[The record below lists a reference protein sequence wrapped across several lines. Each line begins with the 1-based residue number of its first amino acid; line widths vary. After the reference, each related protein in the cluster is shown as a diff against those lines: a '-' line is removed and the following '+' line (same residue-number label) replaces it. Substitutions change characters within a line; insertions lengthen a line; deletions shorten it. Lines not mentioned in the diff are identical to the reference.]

1 MYSVIKDKRL
11 QRFILLIAAFAIFM
25 DGLDSSIVN
34 VALPVIASEYGVD
47 ISGSSWVVM
56 AYLVLMAGFILAF
69 GKIADNG
76 RIRQV
81 FAIGFGIFALGSF
94 ICAVSPNL
102 TMMIAARAVQGLGAS
117 MIAAAAPLLIT
128 RFLPENKRGFGMG
141 VIATTGGI
149 ALTLGP
155 PLGGFITEYLSW
167 HWIFLINVPIG
178 IAAIIAA
185 KSAIPSAKAEK
196 EKFDA
201 AGTVLMFIAIASMI
215 MFFERGPSLGWFN
228 PQIILLGAL
237 CAVTLLSFCIYS
249 VRAKSPILNVSIFRN
264 WKFSAVT
271 ISYLLTCAVF
281 AGVMY
286 MVPYYMY
293 TSLSLSTAVSGLL
306 LMISSIITACV
317 GIPIGSWSDKVGCK
331 IPCILAAL
339 FRISFCVILLFI
351 TPELGVLALI
361 PALIC
366 MGFSFGI
373 SGGPATTRIVQH
385 SPKGEEGSGTSVMIT
400 SDFLGGVI
408 GVAAYALIFSITV
421 PQSIGTSVS
430 DLTGELFLTGFHA
443 TAALGLVFGIITLIL
458 SSAVPNLIVKKDD
471 SEN

>member
-1 MYSVIKDKRL
+1 MQRL
-11 QRFILLIAAFAIFM
+11 ILLIAAFAIFM

-34 VALPVIASEYGVD
+34 VALPVIAGEYGVD
-47 ISGSSWVVM
+47 ISGSSWIVM

-76 RIRQV
+76 RIKQI

-94 ICAVSPNL
+94 VCAVSPTL
-102 TMMIAARAVQGLGAS
+102 EIMIGARAVQGLGAS

-155 PLGGFITEYLSW
+155 PLGGLITAYLSW
-167 HWIFLINVPIG
+167 HWMFLINVPIG
-178 IAAIIAA
+178 IAAIIIA
-185 KSAIPSAKAEK
+185 KSAIPSAKPNK
-196 EKFDA
+196 QKFDIV
-201 AGTVLMFIAIASMI
+201 GTILMFIAIASMI
-215 MFFERGPSLGWFN
+215 MFFERGPSVGWTN
-228 PQIILLGAL
+228 PQIITLGAAFIVT
-237 CAVTLLSFCIYS
+237 AVAFCLYS
-249 VRAKSPILNVSIFRN
+249 VRAKSPILNVRIFRS

-271 ISYLLTCAVF
+271 VSYLLTCAVF

-293 TSLSLSTAVSGLL
+293 TSLGLSTAVSGLL

-317 GIPIGSWSDKVGCK
+317 GIPIGSWSDRVGCK

-339 FRISFCVILLFI
+339 FRISFCAILLFI
-351 TPELGVLALI
+351 TPSLGVWALI

-373 SGGPATTRIVQH
+373 SGGPATTRIIQH
-385 SPKGEEGSGTSVMIT
+385 APKGEEGSGTSVMIT

-408 GVAAYALIFSITV
+408 GVAAYAVIFSLAV

-430 DLTGELFLTGFHA
+430 ELTSELFVSGFHA
-443 TAALGLVFGIITLIL
+443 TSALGLLFGIITLIL
-458 SSAVPNLIVKKDD
+458 SSAVPNLIIKKD
-471 SEN
+471 ENCAEN